1 MWKDII
7 DFVSGI
13 FKPASD
19 LIDEVHTS
27 EEEKL
32 KLRNTL
38 VELQN
43 EVTTRQLELIGKQ
56 MDLEQQILEAKTSM
70 MTAEAQ
76 SDSWLARSWRP
87 ITMLTFLSLIVLYA
101 LGLITLEARFA
112 EDFMLLVQIGL
123 GGYVVGRSAEKAL
136 PSLARSLAKRK

>member
-19 LIDEVHTS
+19 LIDQVHTS

-136 PSLARSLAKRK
+136 PSLARSLANRR

>member
-112 EDFMLLVQIGL
+112 L

-136 PSLARSLAKRK
+136 PSLARSLANRR